1 MRLADPCS
9 KTSERRKDSCNS
21 PANSGERF
29 RVVNAPEIH
38 KVAGP
43 VVISEFMTAIQ
54 AGNVASSRIDRLTCG
69 KVGREGLA
77 QCYRRAF
84 MPMKTDENKTKQCPQ
99 KERDP
104 EDHIPP
110 RTSTGQRRLGF
121 ELTSGC
127 RAIQDDRT
135 SDSVSPGHLFLR
147 LRSHVN
153 TSSRM
158 LDAEKAR
165 VCSVLDIDVGHGG
178 SEVVG
183 GECGR
188 RRLGR

>member
-9 KTSERRKDSCNS
+9 ETSKRRKDSCNS
-21 PANSGERF
+21 PANSGKCF
-29 RVVNAPEIH
+29 WIVNAPEIH

-54 AGNVASSRIDRLTCG
+54 AGNVASSRISRLTCG
-69 KVGREGLA
+69 KVGRDGIA

-99 KERDP
+99 EERDP

-110 RTSTGQRRLGF
+110 RTRTGERRLSF

-127 RAIQDDRT
+127 RAIQDDRPRNP
-135 SDSVSPGHLFLR
+135 VSPGHLFLR
-147 LRSHVN
+147 LRSHVKH
-153 TSSRM
+153 
-158 LDAEKAR
+158 LKQDARRGESPR
-165 VCSVLDIDVGHGG
+165 LFRSGH
-178 SEVVG
+178 
-183 GECGR
+183 
-188 RRLGR
+188 